1 MLNEILEHQMTRAHA
16 LPHEVSAFLY
26 TSWNL
31 AIKIKGEI
39 PYVTSKVV
47 KIGILCKIVEGR

>member
-1 MLNEILEHQMTRAHA
+1 MLNEILEHLMTRAHA

-47 KIGILCKIVEGR
+47 KIRILYRLVEGR